1 MDGSIAMA
9 PRRLFNVK
17 GLFRML
23 SCKALPFLEPFGFP
37 PLNVAI
43 HWQEYIA
50 PRGLASIRAITEG
63 HIRDSPGNIMT

>member
-1 MDGSIAMA
+1 MA

-23 SCKALPFLEPFGFP
+23 SCKAFPFLEPFGFP

-43 HWQEYIA
+43 HWQDYIA
-50 PRGLASIRAITEG
+50 RSGLTPTGAIPENHAG
-63 HIRDSPGNIMT
+63 DSPVTKLT

>member
-1 MDGSIAMA
+1 MA

-23 SCKALPFLEPFGFP
+23 SYKALPFIEPFGFP
-37 PLNVAI
+37 PLHVAI

-50 PRGLASIRAITEG
+50 PRGLTSIGAIPENHAG
-63 HIRDSPGNIMT
+63 DSPVTKLT

>member
-1 MDGSIAMA
+1 MA

-43 HWQEYIA
+43 HWQDCIA
-50 PRGLASIRAITEG
+50 PSGLTSIRAIPENHTG
-63 HIRDSPGNIMT
+63 DSPGNIMT